1 MLAYT
6 GLHICWTEVLSD
18 KSCSYHVGT
27 QTYQSDYPCTA
38 YFVLTGIHFY
48 DASSFC
54 PLSHP
59 VDLFSLYCFPRPHD
73 SIPENRVFQNVPL
86 CSTSMCLCMYN
97 LWKDKRAIPWRTLRC
112 FSGMLYYSLLLW
124 IVHLLLFPTEL
135 SWNAFYLFIYFRI
148 LSDRTLKKVS
158 LWHAKKYT

>member
-1 MLAYT
+1 MLAYI

-27 QTYQSDYPCTA
+27 QTYQSDYPCA
-38 YFVLTGIHFY
+38 VYFVLAGIHFY

-54 PLSHP
+54 LLSHP

-86 CSTSMCLCMYN
+86 CTASMCLCMYN
-97 LWKDKRAIPWRTLRC
+97 LWKDKREIPWRTSEV
-112 FSGMLYYSLLLW
+112 FHW
-124 IVHLLLFPTEL
+124 NALLFPASLNSTPTSYFQL
-135 SWNAFYLFIYFRI
+135 NSLGMLFICLF
-148 LSDRTLKKVS
+148 TLGYYQTG
-158 LWHAKKYT
+158 LWRR